1 MQTLSSLARKRG
13 LPVWRL
19 VTSTSCQ
26 LPECVVNGGQLCP
39 AVKMQMVSFAMSTY
53 IWHLSLN
60 GLYKVSPTLGHSSFL
75 PSCSGIEN
83 YVAGVLVLFCLV
95 LFFSIQDFATFL
107 PNLVILM
114 QGPQRKRSAA
124 FSYIKCPCYFLFWVK
139 DLTAETYAFVYSP
152 SHTAWHIV
160 GT

>member
-1 MQTLSSLARKRG
+1 MQTLSSLAGKRG

-19 VTSTSCQ
+19 VTGTSCQ
-26 LPECVVNGGQLCP
+26 LPECVVSGGQLCS

-53 IWHLSLN
+53 IWHLSLD
-60 GLYKVSPTLGHSSFL
+60 GLYKVSPTLGHSVFSQ
-75 PSCSGIEN
+75 
-83 YVAGVLVLFCLV
+83 VAQELRTMLLVFWFCFV
-95 LFFSIQDFATFL
+95 LFFSTQDFVTFL

-124 FSYIKCPCYFLFWVK
+124 FPYIKCSCYFLFWVK

-152 SHTAWHIV
+152 SHTAWHI